1 MRPMPR
7 ALRHLGVTLGIW
19 IGFRLL
25 IVASP
30 EFGSE
35 TNLVR
40 SGRGDQFVNVSMGA
54 PSLVVRVVRPSE
66 PNFISGLRRVEWS
79 NPELS
84 GNRMSNVPIIDPV
97 PVPVFVPVTV
107 PERTLPVSSVKPV
120 EGPSALSNGNPS
132 ALGLGPIPARIDHW
146 SLSTF
151 AIYRPNS
158 GPASLSPTSQLGG
171 SQFGFRAQRR
181 LFQPSPNLT
190 LSLNLRGSTPLKIS
204 SGKEAGI
211 GFAIRR
217 AGRIP
222 VELIAERRVAFDRGG
237 RNAFAGLIATGFSDL
252 PTLARFN
259 LNGYAQAGIVGLQR
273 RDGFVDGSLRLDR
286 KIASKGSFAVEL
298 GGGVWGAVQPHVSR
312 VDIGP
317 SAAIRFR
324 IGNAGVRLGSEWR
337 QRVSGDARPGSGPTI
352 TFGLDY

>member
-19 IGFRLL
+19 IGCRLL
-25 IVASP
+25 ITASP
-30 EFGSE
+30 EFSE
-35 TNLVR
+35 GTSVDR
-40 SGRGDQFVNVSMGA
+40 SGRGDQFANLSKGA
-54 PSLVVRVVRPSE
+54 PSFSIRMVRPDE
-66 PNFISGLRRVEWS
+66 PNFISGLRRVEWN

-97 PVPVFVPVTV
+97 PVSVPVSV
-107 PERTLPVSSVKPV
+107 PERTSPVLSMKLL
-120 EGPSALSNGNPS
+120 EGPSVLSNINPS
-132 ALGLGPIPARIDHW
+132 ASGPIPIPARIDHW
-146 SLSTF
+146 SLSAF

-171 SQFGFRAQRR
+171 SQFGFRLQRN
-181 LFQPSPNLT
+181 LIQPSPNLT

-211 GFAIRR
+211 GLAIRR
-217 AGRIP
+217 AGRMPI
-222 VELIAERRVAFDRGG
+222 ELIAERRVAFDRGG
-237 RNAFAGLIATGFSDL
+237 RNAFAGLIATGFNDL
-252 PTLARFN
+252 PTVAGFN

-324 IGNAGVRLGSEWR
+324 IGKAGVRLGSEWR
-337 QRVSGDARPGSGPTI
+337 QRVSGNARPGSGPAI

>member
-1 MRPMPR
+1 MPR

-19 IGFRLL
+19 IGCRLL
-25 IVASP
+25 IAASP
-30 EFGSE
+30 EFSAGTS
-35 TNLVR
+35 VDR
-40 SGRGDQFVNVSMGA
+40 SGRGDQFANLSKGA
-54 PSLVVRVVRPSE
+54 PSFLIRMVRPDE
-66 PNFISGLRRVEWS
+66 PNFISGLRRVEWN

-97 PVPVFVPVTV
+97 PVSVLVSV
-107 PERTLPVSSVKPV
+107 PERTSPVLSMKLL
-120 EGPSALSNGNPS
+120 EGPSVLSNSQPS
-132 ALGLGPIPARIDHW
+132 VPGPIHIPAGIDHW
-146 SLSTF
+146 SLSAF

-171 SQFGFRAQRR
+171 SQFGFRLQRS
-181 LFQPSPNLT
+181 LVQPSPNLT
-190 LSLNLRGSTPLKIS
+190 LSFNLRGSTPLKIS

-211 GFAIRR
+211 GLAIRR

-222 VELIAERRVAFDRGG
+222 IELIAERRVAFDGGG
-237 RNAFAGLIATGFSDL
+237 RNAFAGLIATGFNDL
-252 PTLARFN
+252 PTVEGFN

-324 IGNAGVRLGSEWR
+324 IGKAGVRLGSEWR
-337 QRVSGDARPGSGPTI
+337 QRVSGNAHPGSGPAI